1 MLFIL
6 YYIDQ
11 RSSQGRAR
19 SPSVQVFAAM
29 SISETNLRTSY
40 DGNNI
45 ADLTSVIAEFP
56 EGDDEPNHLPI
67 KKLQGAFDTISASE
81 KAAVPK
87 ADNNMKV
94 FVRIRPIAAKLE
106 STVHVTSEN
115 SITTTAPTVS
125 KRAKNTQ
132 IESRNY
138 VS

>member
-1 MLFIL
+1 
-6 YYIDQ
+6 
-11 RSSQGRAR
+11 
-19 SPSVQVFAAM
+19 M
-29 SISETNLRTSY
+29 SITETNCRTSY

-45 ADLTSVIAEFP
+45 ADLTEVIAEFP
-56 EGDDEPNHLPI
+56 EGDDQPNHLPI

-81 KAAVPK
+81 RVQSVPK
-87 ADNNMKV
+87 PDNNMKV
-94 FVRIRPIAAKLE
+94 FVRIRPIATKLE

-138 VS
+138 VSEDISHMKIINL

>member
-1 MLFIL
+1 
-6 YYIDQ
+6 
-11 RSSQGRAR
+11 
-19 SPSVQVFAAM
+19 M
-29 SISETNLRTSY
+29 SFTENNVRTSY
-40 DGNNI
+40 DGNSI

-56 EGDDEPNHLPI
+56 EGDDEPNKLPI

-81 KAAVPK
+81 KAAAPPSVPK
-87 ADNNMKV
+87 VDNNMKV
-94 FVRIRPIAAKLE
+94 FVRVRPIAAKLE

-115 SITTTAPTVS
+115 SIKTTAPTVS

>member
-1 MLFIL
+1 M
-6 YYIDQ
+6 
-11 RSSQGRAR
+11 SSIPE
-19 SPSVQVFAAM
+19 SNS
-29 SISETNLRTSY
+29 RTSY

-45 ADLTSVIAEFP
+45 ADLTEVIAEFP
-56 EGDDEPNHLPI
+56 EGDDEPHQLPV
-67 KKLQGAFDTISASE
+67 KKLQGAFDTISAAE
-81 KAAVPK
+81 KPPPAPK

-115 SITTTAPTVS
+115 SITTTAPSGS

-138 VS
+138 VRLAVLMLSAKHLF